1 VPNLDFRVEGAEVQE
16 FAAVPSLLFKLR
28 VENLEEEPIRSV
40 ALNTQIRIAATQRH
54 YDAVEQE
61 RLLELF
67 GEPSRWKDT
76 LRSLLWTHTVLQ
88 VPAFSGSTVA
98 DMPVPCTY
106 DLEVV
111 AAKYFYALEDGE
123 VPLEFLFS
131 GTVFYAGE
139 DGRLQV
145 ARISW
150 EKEAEFRLPVRV
162 WKEMMDH
169 YFPNS
174 AWIRLRRDAF
184 DQLYNYKIRKG
195 LPTWEAAVEALLRA
209 GGRAV
214 GGCGEEDRRCGALR
228 RIPAVA
234 LPPVGEKEPAAL
246 DVRGSVSAGLQRGP
260 GWGRPLDHADPVPDV
275 GG

>member
-1 VPNLDFRVEGAEVQE
+1 MPDLNFEVVDAEVLS

-28 VENLEEEPIRSV
+28 IENGGEEPIRSV

-54 YDAVEQE
+54 YDAAEQE
-61 RLLELF
+61 KLLELF
-67 GEPSRWKDT
+67 GEPHRWGET

-88 VPAFSGSTVA
+88 VQPFSGSTVV
-98 DMPVPCTY
+98 DMPVGCTY

-111 AAKYFYALEDGE
+111 AAKYFNALDDGE

-139 DGRLQV
+139 GIGLQV

-150 EKEAEFRLPVRV
+150 EKEAEFRLPVRL

-184 DQLYNYKIRKG
+184 DRLYDYKVRMG
-195 LPTWEAAVEALLRA
+195 FPTWESAVEALLRA
-209 GGRAV
+209 SEHEVER
-214 GGCGEEDRRCGALR
+214 
-228 RIPAVA
+228 
-234 LPPVGEKEPAAL
+234 
-246 DVRGSVSAGLQRGP
+246 
-260 GWGRPLDHADPVPDV
+260 
-275 GG
+275 

>member
-1 VPNLDFRVEGAEVQE
+1 MPNLNFAVEDAEVLE
-16 FAAVPSLLFKLR
+16 YAAVPSLLFKLR
-28 VENLEEEPIRSV
+28 IENLEEEPIRSV
-40 ALNTQIRIAATQRH
+40 ALNTQIRIAATQRP
-54 YDAVEQE
+54 YERAEQE

-88 VPAFSGSTVA
+88 VPPFSGSTVA

-111 AAKYFYALEDGE
+111 AAKYFYALEAGE

-139 DGRLQV
+139 GGRLQV
-145 ARISW
+145 ERISW
-150 EKEAEFRLPVRV
+150 EKEAEYRLPVRL

-184 DQLYNYKIRKG
+184 DRLYDYKVRKG
-195 LPTWEAAVEALLRA
+195 LPTWEAAVEALLRTSEQEVE
-209 GGRAV
+209 R
-214 GGCGEEDRRCGALR
+214 
-228 RIPAVA
+228 
-234 LPPVGEKEPAAL
+234 
-246 DVRGSVSAGLQRGP
+246 
-260 GWGRPLDHADPVPDV
+260 
-275 GG
+275 

>member
-1 VPNLDFRVEGAEVQE
+1 VPNLDFRVAGAEVQE

-54 YDAVEQE
+54 YDSAEQE

-131 GTVFYAGE
+131 GTVFYAGA

-145 ARISW
+145 ERIPW
-150 EKEAEFRLPVRV
+150 EKEAEFRLPVRL

-184 DQLYNYKIRKG
+184 DRLYDYKVRKG

-209 GGRAV
+209 SEQEVER
-214 GGCGEEDRRCGALR
+214 
-228 RIPAVA
+228 
-234 LPPVGEKEPAAL
+234 
-246 DVRGSVSAGLQRGP
+246 
-260 GWGRPLDHADPVPDV
+260 
-275 GG
+275 

>member
-1 VPNLDFRVEGAEVQE
+1 MPDLDFKVEGAEVLE

-28 VENLEEEPIRSV
+28 IENLEEEPIRSV
-40 ALNTQIRIAATQRH
+40 ALNTQIRIAATQRP
-54 YDAVEQE
+54 YERAEQE

-88 VPAFSGSTVA
+88 VPPFSGSTVA

-111 AAKYFYALEDGE
+111 ATKYLYALEDSG

-131 GTVFYAGE
+131 GTVFYAEEG
-139 DGRLQV
+139 GRLQV
-145 ARISW
+145 ERISW
-150 EKEAEFRLPVRV
+150 EKEAEFRLPVRL
-162 WKEMMDH
+162 WKEMIEH

-174 AWIRLRRDAF
+174 AWIRLHRDAF
-184 DQLYNYKIRKG
+184 DQLYDYKIRKG

-209 GGRAV
+209 GEQEVER
-214 GGCGEEDRRCGALR
+214 
-228 RIPAVA
+228 
-234 LPPVGEKEPAAL
+234 
-246 DVRGSVSAGLQRGP
+246 
-260 GWGRPLDHADPVPDV
+260 
-275 GG
+275 

>member
-1 VPNLDFRVEGAEVQE
+1 MDSRLEKPPVPDLDFAVEGAEALT
-16 FAAVPSLLFKLR
+16 FAASPSLLFKLR
-28 VENLEEEPIRSV
+28 IENLGKEPIRSV
-40 ALNTQIRIAATQRH
+40 ALSTQVRIAATQRH
-54 YDAVEQE
+54 YDSAEQE

-131 GTVFYAGE
+131 GTVFYAGA

-145 ARISW
+145 ERIPW
-150 EKEAEFRLPVRV
+150 EKEAEFRLPVRL
-162 WKEMMDH
+162 WKEMMEH

-184 DQLYNYKIRKG
+184 DQLYDYKVRKG

-209 GGRAV
+209 SEQEVER
-214 GGCGEEDRRCGALR
+214 
-228 RIPAVA
+228 
-234 LPPVGEKEPAAL
+234 
-246 DVRGSVSAGLQRGP
+246 
-260 GWGRPLDHADPVPDV
+260 
-275 GG
+275 

>member
-1 VPNLDFRVEGAEVQE
+1 VPDLDFRVEGAEVLK

-28 VENLEEEPIRSV
+28 IENEEEEPIRSV

-54 YDAVEQE
+54 YDAMEQE
-61 RLLELF
+61 RLLEVF
-67 GEPSRWKDT
+67 GQPNRWRNT

-88 VPAFSGSTVA
+88 VPPFSGSTVV

-106 DLEVV
+106 DLEVI

-139 DGRLQV
+139 DRRLQV

-150 EKEAEFRLPVRV
+150 EKEAEFRLPVRL
-162 WKEMMDH
+162 WKEMMER

-174 AWIRLRRDAF
+174 AWIRLRKDAF
-184 DQLYNYKIRKG
+184 DRLYDYKAHRG
-195 LPTWEAAVEALLRA
+195 LPTWEAVIEALLHTSEQEVER
-209 GGRAV
+209 
-214 GGCGEEDRRCGALR
+214 
-228 RIPAVA
+228 
-234 LPPVGEKEPAAL
+234 
-246 DVRGSVSAGLQRGP
+246 
-260 GWGRPLDHADPVPDV
+260 
-275 GG
+275 

>member
-1 VPNLDFRVEGAEVQE
+1 MPDLNFEVVDAEVLS

-28 VENLEEEPIRSV
+28 IENGGEEPIRSV

-54 YDAVEQE
+54 YDAAEQE
-61 RLLELF
+61 KLLELF
-67 GEPSRWKDT
+67 GEPHRWGET

-88 VPAFSGSTVA
+88 VQPFSGSTVV
-98 DMPVPCTY
+98 DMPVGCTY

-131 GTVFYAGE
+131 GTVFYAGA

-145 ARISW
+145 ERIPW
-150 EKEAEFRLPVRV
+150 EKEAEFRLPVRL

-184 DQLYNYKIRKG
+184 DRLYDYKVRKG

-209 GGRAV
+209 SEQEVKR
-214 GGCGEEDRRCGALR
+214 
-228 RIPAVA
+228 
-234 LPPVGEKEPAAL
+234 
-246 DVRGSVSAGLQRGP
+246 
-260 GWGRPLDHADPVPDV
+260 
-275 GG
+275 

>member
-1 VPNLDFRVEGAEVQE
+1 VPNLDFAVEGAEVLE
-16 FAAVPSLLFKLR
+16 YAAVPSLLFKLR
-28 VENLEEEPIRSV
+28 IENLKEEPIRSV

-54 YDAVEQE
+54 YDPAEQE

-145 ARISW
+145 TRISW
-150 EKEAEFRLPVRV
+150 EKEAEFRLPVRL

-184 DQLYNYKIRKG
+184 DRLYDYKVRKG

-209 GGRAV
+209 SEQEVER
-214 GGCGEEDRRCGALR
+214 
-228 RIPAVA
+228 
-234 LPPVGEKEPAAL
+234 
-246 DVRGSVSAGLQRGP
+246 
-260 GWGRPLDHADPVPDV
+260 
-275 GG
+275 